1 MNYAIY
7 TKEKNKLSQTFFN
20 NIGKKI
26 KIEDDGPTVTDES
39 STVINEEKLRAS
51 KGIIFALIFGIP
63 FWLFFIKFVIWLVQ
77 K

>member
-7 TKEKNKLSQTFFN
+7 TKEKNKLSHTFFN

-51 KGIIFALIFGIP
+51 KGIIFALIFCIP
-63 FWLFFIKFVIWLVQ
+63 FWLLFMKIALRLF
-77 K
+77 